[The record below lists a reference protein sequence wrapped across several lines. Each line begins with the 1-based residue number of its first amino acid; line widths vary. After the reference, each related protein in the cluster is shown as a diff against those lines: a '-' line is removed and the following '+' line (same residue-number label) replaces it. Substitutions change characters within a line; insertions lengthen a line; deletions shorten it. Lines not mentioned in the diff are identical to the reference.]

1 MKSSR
6 VAPLPCALAVLVAA
20 LLPASASAGIKCWTN
35 NDGVRECGNT
45 VPPEYAQQAHREVTG
60 TGVTVSTTSRA
71 KTKEELR
78 IEREEAARLAA
89 ARAEEER
96 KIRARKAKDRVLLS
110 TFTTEEE
117 LVIAHEGQVAAIDI
131 RIGHTEKILKQLEQT
146 LEQLRSQAA
155 KLERSG
161 KTITPELETR
171 IAKTE
176 QQMQDRLDFIES
188 RRVQKA
194 ALAAQFAADRDRYR
208 ELKGI
213 STTKAD

>member
-1 MKSSR
+1 MNSSR
-6 VAPLPCALAVLVAA
+6 VASLPCTLALLVTA
-20 LLPASASAGIKCWTN
+20 LLPAPASAGIKCWTN

-45 VPPEYAQQAHREVTG
+45 VPPEYAQQSHREVTG

-89 ARAEEER
+89 IRAEEER

-117 LVIAHEGQVAAIDI
+117 LEIAHQGQVAAIDI
-131 RIGHTEKILKQLEQT
+131 RIGHTERILKQLEQT

-161 KTITPELETR
+161 KTITPELKAR

-194 ALAAQFAADRDRYR
+194 ELAAQFTADRARYR